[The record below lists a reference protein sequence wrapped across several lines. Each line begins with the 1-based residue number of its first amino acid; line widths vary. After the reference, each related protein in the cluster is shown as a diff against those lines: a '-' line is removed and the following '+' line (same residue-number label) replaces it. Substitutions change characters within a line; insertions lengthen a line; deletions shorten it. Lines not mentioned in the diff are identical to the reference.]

1 MAVAATPRAGWSLPS
16 LGSRWWL
23 VVGFVALAAPTLVR
37 LAQQSWSQDFGAY
50 GPIIIAA
57 GAWLVGR
64 QLPDLARRAQPGPA
78 WMTWGILVPSFASYI
93 FGRDCDFLTLE
104 AAAVYG
110 VGIAILSATLGPR
123 AMITIWF
130 PLMYLAFAIPPPAAV
145 LHDLTA
151 PLKEFVS
158 SVATHIL
165 SDAGVP
171 VAHQGVTITVAQY
184 QLLVEDACSG
194 MNSIV
199 GLIAVSLLYVYL
211 MRGSSL
217 AYALLL
223 SAFVVPIAI
232 VANIIRIMI
241 LILLTYGYGNDVA
254 QGILHVTAGMILFI
268 TALGLVFAL
277 DSLLVRV
284 GQRLRRR

>member
-1 MAVAATPRAGWSLPS
+1 
-16 LGSRWWL
+16 
-23 VVGFVALAAPTLVR
+23 
-37 LAQQSWSQDFGAY
+37 
-50 GPIIIAA
+50 
-57 GAWLVGR
+57 
-64 QLPDLARRAQPGPA
+64 
-78 WMTWGILVPSFASYI
+78 
-93 FGRDCDFLTLE
+93 
-104 AAAVYG
+104 
-110 VGIAILSATLGPR
+110 
-123 AMITIWF
+123 
-130 PLMYLAFAIPPPAAV
+130 
-145 LHDLTA
+145 
-151 PLKEFVS
+151 
-158 SVATHIL
+158 
-165 SDAGVP
+165 
-171 VAHQGVTITVAQY
+171 
-184 QLLVEDACSG
+184 
-194 MNSIV
+194 
-199 GLIAVSLLYVYL
+199 